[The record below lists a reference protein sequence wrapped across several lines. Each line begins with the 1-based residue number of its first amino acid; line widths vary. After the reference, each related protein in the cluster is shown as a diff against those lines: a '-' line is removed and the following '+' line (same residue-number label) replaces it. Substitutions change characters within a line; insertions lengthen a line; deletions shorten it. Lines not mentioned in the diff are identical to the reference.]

1 MLDRT
6 WFITAF
12 TLVST
17 CGMAVSSIQAVAA
30 PPDPAPPR
38 AASSLDDE
46 DRPKIR
52 PAVHHVAP
60 TEHQRDMARL
70 MGELQRLRAEA
81 SMCRDIAAGKL
92 SAVAAPPGR

>member
-1 MLDRT
+1 MLKTRS
-6 WFITAF
+6 
-12 TLVST
+12 TLVALFALAACS
-17 CGMAVSSIQAVAA
+17 AAVAA

-38 AASSLDDE
+38 AASALDDE

-70 MGELQRLRAEA
+70 MGELQRLRAQA
-81 SMCRDIAAGKL
+81 GMCQDIATGKL
-92 SAVAAPPGR
+92 AAAAAPPGR